1 MVEIFL
7 LPVMILSYLLAA
19 GFWILIG
26 YLIFDFIRTLKERFL

>member
-7 LPVMILSYLLAA
+7 LPVIILKYLMAA

-26 YLIFDFIRTLKERFL
+26 YLIFDFIRELKNRFL